1 MAERSP
7 YPAVPVA
14 SDRNLGVVVRALKG
28 VVDVMLGRG
37 GRVEDRV
44 VTVRDLIDMGLVDP
58 DKARA
63 VMGGRDR

>member
-14 SDRNLGVVVRALKG
+14 SDRNLGTVVRALKG

-44 VTVRDLIDMGLVDP
+44 VTVGDLVDLGLVDLYRA
-58 DKARA
+58 KA
-63 VMGGRDR
+63 VLGDRDR